1 MDECSVSLPSA
12 THAIYAPPVVLKA
25 TVRNG
30 RIVVDEPTN
39 LPEGTVLSLVVDHP
53 DHDDMSPEEKAALDA
68 ALTRSWAQIQTGQ
81 AIPIEQVLEKMRKLR
96 TE

>member
-1 MDECSVSLPSA
+1 MDERSGSLPSA
-12 THAIYAPPVVLKA
+12 RRDIYAPRVVLKA

-30 RIVVDEPTN
+30 RIVVDEPTD
-39 LPEGTVLSLVVDHP
+39 LPEGTVLTLAIDHG
-53 DHDDMSPEEKAALDA
+53 DSDDMSAEEKAALDA
-68 ALTRSWAQIQTGQ
+68 ALSKSWAQIQAGH